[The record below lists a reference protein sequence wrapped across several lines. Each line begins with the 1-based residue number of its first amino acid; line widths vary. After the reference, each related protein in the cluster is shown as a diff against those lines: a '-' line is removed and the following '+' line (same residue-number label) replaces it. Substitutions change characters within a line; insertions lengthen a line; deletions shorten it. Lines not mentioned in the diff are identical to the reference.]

1 MSHKS
6 GMRSKHFKFSKKHLD
21 RQFSLGMIL
30 LYCIKHTNH
39 HTVAPIIAMLNWF
52 LRNLG
57 DSTQEERESIDH
69 VEYKLL
75 NNEVDDIQI
84 FEDLIDDNL
93 SEQTGDDQ
101 GKCFKFVN
109 DYIKEKVAAAV
120 NKFYQGSAANLTLLE
135 IVFFDHNLL
144 KKRNA
149 HTALLKCLCAWGTI
163 EQLSPDEMK
172 KHMTAMANKMH
183 TLPDEGYKEWN
194 LSDYVNDK
202 KTCMDIGDEL
212 GEKIKYSRKKEEKSI

>member
-1 MSHKS
+1 M
-6 GMRSKHFKFSKKHLD
+6 KFSKKLLD

-30 LYCIKHTNH
+30 YYCIKHTNH
-39 HTVAPIIAMLNWF
+39 HTVSPIIAMLNW
-52 LRNLG
+52 LLLYLG
-57 DSTQEERESIDH
+57 DSTREERESIDH

-75 NNEVDDIQI
+75 NNEVGDIHI
-84 FEDLIDDNL
+84 LEDLIEEDHSDRNN
-93 SEQTGDDQ
+93 DQ
-101 GKCFKFVN
+101 GKCFKFIN
-109 DYIKEKVAAAV
+109 DDIKEKVAAAV
-120 NKFYQGSAANLTLLE
+120 NKFYQGSAANLALLE

-149 HTALLKCLCAWGTI
+149 HTALLKCLCAWGAI
-163 EQLSPDEMK
+163 EQLTPDEMK

-183 TLPDEGYKEWN
+183 ALPDEGYREWK

-212 GEKIKYSRKKEEKSI
+212 GEKIKYSRKKEARSI